1 MKNTD
6 KDIANELT
14 EVKNLL
20 AEILKRLNNL
30 EYTGTVYY
38 GDPYSAYTKSKTHI
52 KVTLN
57 RNEEE
62 TPNPYGDDD
71 YATPS

>member
-38 GDPYSAYTKSKTHI
+38 GHPYSAYTQSKPYV

-57 RNEEE
+57 RNKEE

>member
-14 EVKNLL
+14 EVKDLL

-38 GDPYSAYTKSKTHI
+38 GDPYSAYTQSKTYV

-57 RNEEE
+57 RNKEE